1 MLSEVPEAQRGRHC
15 RISLVQVS
23 YVKYKIMSMLE
34 CSAHRTIDAY
44 VKNFCCMSNLTYNT
58 QDKETEASGRHCQG
72 Q

>member
-1 MLSEVPEAQRGRHC
+1 MLSEVLEAQRGKHC

-23 YVKYKIMSMLE
+23 YVKYKIMSMLDV
-34 CSAHRTIDAY
+34 C

-58 QDKETEASGRHCQG
+58 QDKENEASRRHCQG